1 MERRIEAAS
10 GGVSNSVHDSPLS
23 VAVSAKSS
31 VIAQSKRGGPPRPCR
46 RGWLAAV
53 DAGRRACGRPPGVRE
68 GRSGCGL
75 EAAVRFEDGVPNR
88 LLRVYVPIRGT
99 QQREAPALS
108 VDGVLPGRERDV
120 APSRTPFPDGEAD
133 ELEPVQRAGVGFE
146 DHFRVGELP
155 WGIARS
161 VRKDPVQTSPVPS
174 AWTWVL
180 L

>member
-1 MERRIEAAS
+1 MAS
-10 GGVSNSVHDSPLS
+10 MTVLS
-23 VAVSAKSS
+23 QCSQREVLDC
-31 VIAQSKRGGPPRPCR
+31 QPKRGGPPRPCR

-53 DAGRRACGRPPGVRE
+53 NAGRRACGRPPGVRE

-75 EAAVRFEDGVPNR
+75 EAAVRVEDGIPNR
-88 LLRVYVPIRGT
+88 LLRGCIAIRGT

-108 VDGVLPGRERDV
+108 VNGVLPGRERDV

-133 ELEPVQRAGVGFE
+133 KLEPVQRASVGFE

-161 VRKDPVQTSPVPS
+161 VRKDPYGHHLF
-174 AWTWVL
+174 L
-180 L
+180 LLGHGSSCELAVDL

>member
-1 MERRIEAAS
+1 MAS
-10 GGVSNSVHDSPLS
+10 MTVLCLRCQRE
-23 VAVSAKSS
+23 SS
-31 VIAQSKRGGPPRPCR
+31 VISKSERGGPPRPCR
-46 RGWLAAV
+46 RGWLAAMN
-53 DAGRRACGRPPGVRE
+53 AGRRAYGRPPGVRE

-88 LLRVYVPIRGT
+88 LLRGCVAIRGT

-108 VDGVLPGRERDV
+108 VHGVLPGRERDV

-133 ELEPVQRAGVGFE
+133 ELEAGQQAGVGFE

-161 VRKDPVQTSPVPS
+161 VRKDPYGHHLF
-174 AWTWVL
+174 L
-180 L
+180 LLGHGSSCELAV